1 MTVRA
6 SSRVVAALLIA
17 ATALVAPA
25 AAGAAK
31 RHAAPAGSGA
41 QCSSAKPCTLTQ
53 AVGAAVA
60 GDEVVVRPGVYTL
73 GATLD
78 DPAKITI
85 HGVAGKPRPRFQAAF
100 DGQLVRL
107 DAGSTLRYVEID
119 DDLGT
124 ALFSSGSRADQLIIR
139 GAGTNGDLAQI
150 QTKSVISN
158 SIVVSSADGAGNL
171 TTVTNA
177 GDNTSTYRNVTSVAN
192 GTGGVAVH
200 AEAFG
205 SPQDPGHARIDAIN
219 VIARAPLGQAMQ
231 ATTGGGGQT
240 SAAIVAT
247 TSNYSNR
254 STSGA
259 HASVTAPGSGSN
271 QTLTPTFADAAAGDY
286 HEAPASPTIDAGNT
300 ALANGTRDV
309 DGDLRTVDAGTD
321 IGADERISAPA
332 VVTGT
337 AAGRKTHS
345 AIVAGTILSA
355 AAVTTYHFDYG
366 TSAA

>member
-1 MTVRA
+1 
-6 SSRVVAALLIA
+6 
-17 ATALVAPA
+17 
-25 AAGAAK
+25 
-31 RHAAPAGSGA
+31 
-41 QCSSAKPCTLTQ
+41 
-53 AVGAAVA
+53 
-60 GDEVVVRPGVYTL
+60 
-73 GATLD
+73 
-78 DPAKITI
+78 
-85 HGVAGKPRPRFQAAF
+85 
-100 DGQLVRL
+100 
-107 DAGSTLRYVEID
+107 
-119 DDLGT
+119 
-124 ALFSSGSRADQLIIR
+124 
-139 GAGTNGDLAQI
+139 
-150 QTKSVISN
+150 
-158 SIVVSSADGAGNL
+158 
-171 TTVTNA
+171 
-177 GDNTSTYRNVTSVAN
+177 
-192 GTGGVAVH
+192 
-200 AEAFG
+200 
-205 SPQDPGHARIDAIN
+205 
-219 VIARAPLGQAMQ
+219 MQ

-321 IGADERISAPA
+321 IGADERIPAPA

-366 TSAA
+366 TSAAYGKSTPSGTVGPAVTAQKVRATLTGLRAGRPYHFRLVASSAAGADAGGDGTFATRFQGVAILHKKASVLNKRASIRVRCPGDTAGPTPGSKGSCDGTLQLRRPRGAMKPVGSEPFSIAAGQTVVVKVLLKKGAREQIDKDGFLRVRAVAKAHNGLGVGRTRKKKLMLLPPSG